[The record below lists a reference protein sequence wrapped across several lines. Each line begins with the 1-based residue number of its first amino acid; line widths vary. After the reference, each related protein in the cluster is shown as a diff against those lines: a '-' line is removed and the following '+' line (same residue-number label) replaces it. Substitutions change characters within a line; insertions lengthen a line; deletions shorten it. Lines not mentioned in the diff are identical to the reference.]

1 MKYALDWL
9 SDPEVFAVNRTAAHS
24 DHKYYRNYYE
34 MEEKNSSFI
43 QNLNGIWKFA
53 WAKNPSERI
62 EDFYKEDFNTDSFDN
77 IRVPGH
83 IELQGYGKPQYVNT
97 MYPWE
102 GRETLFPPY
111 ISEKDN
117 PIGSYVRYFDL
128 EDGLKGK
135 DVYISCLLYTSPSP
149 RDS

>member
-9 SDPEVFAVNRTAAHS
+9 SDPEVFAVNRIAAHS

-135 DVYISCLLYTSPSP
+135 DIYICLLYTSPSP
-149 RDS
+149 RD

>member
-53 WAKNPSERI
+53 GQKIHQKELKI
-62 EDFYKEDFNTDSFDN
+62 FIKEDFNTDS
-77 IRVPGH
+77 
-83 IELQGYGKPQYVNT
+83 L
-97 MYPWE
+97 
-102 GRETLFPPY
+102 
-111 ISEKDN
+111 
-117 PIGSYVRYFDL
+117 
-128 EDGLKGK
+128 
-135 DVYISCLLYTSPSP
+135 
-149 RDS
+149 